1 VARLEV
7 LSAVEAR
14 EAPTRW
20 VGAALCHDVPGP
32 TRRPALLKGHRLVRA
47 DALTLEASGLAELH
61 LLWLDEA
68 DVDEDSAALRL
79 AAAVSGPGVVTH
91 RPVESQIRLSA
102 AHRGLLHV
110 DAAVLHAVNLVDGC
124 TVFTLPDG
132 MPVDEGRTLGGAKV
146 TPLAV
151 AEEDLRDAEEAA
163 RTTGPPLQ
171 VLPFHPLRL
180 AALFRE
186 RLSPSERDRFEAT
199 LHRKAEWFG
208 GRVTALRG
216 QAGTIDAHDVAELAG
231 GADLLLVPGVTSVD
245 PLEATWTAVMAAG
258 ARVVRRGLPVH
269 PGSSYWI
276 AELGACTIIGVA
288 SCGTLS
294 RRTALDLLL
303 VRRFAGL
310 PLDPGFLGGLGH
322 GGLLATEMG
331 WRFPR
336 YEGGELDEEA

>member
-1 VARLEV
+1 MARLEV
-7 LSAVEAR
+7 LAATDAR

-20 VGAALCHDVPGP
+20 VGAILCHDVPGP
-32 TRRPALLKGHRLVRA
+32 GRRPALLKGHRLVRA
-47 DALTLEASGLAELH
+47 DSLTLEASGLTELH
-61 LLWLDEA
+61 LLWLDEG
-68 DVDEDSAALRL
+68 DVDEDTAALRL
-79 AAAVSGPGVVTH
+79 AAAVSGPGVATH

-102 AHRGLLHV
+102 AHRGLLRV

-132 MPVDEGRTLGGAKV
+132 MPIDEGRTLGGAKV

-151 AEEDLRDAEEAA
+151 AEADLRDAEEAA
-163 RTTGPPLQ
+163 RTTGPALQ

-180 AALFRE
+180 SALFRE
-186 RLSPSERDRFEAT
+186 RLSDVERERFEAT

-208 GRVTALRG
+208 GGVVAVRAQVGAVG
-216 QAGTIDAHDVAELAG
+216 PDEVAELADG
-231 GADLLLVPGVTSVD
+231 TDILLVPGVTSVD
-245 PLEATWTAVMAAG
+245 PLEATWSAVMAAG

-276 AELGACTIIGVA
+276 AELGSCTVIGVA

-310 PLDPGFLGGLGH
+310 PLDPGFLAGLGH
-322 GGLLATEMG
+322 GGLLATEMA

-336 YEGGELDEEA
+336 YEGGDVEDG